1 MVPYTTV
8 YFSLSFLLSCW
19 AETEPQGHGRGRG
32 LSWSLFHAVGER
44 FRVESH
50 WEWQWSS
57 GFILSWEAQ
66 RMTYDNKGYCRE
78 KEELKP
84 LVWIFLLIYFP
95 QHIDT
100 VKHISYSN
108 AQMHSWTF
116 RITLTLQSQKIY
128 TDKSKK
134 KNEENVSFLAFV
146 VEMMRLGMSEQ
157 HFPSFPFPLKH
168 LLSSLLCSCRTWL
181 TGDPCHPVASWTV
194 ILPFNLF
201 LSSFKCRGGNP
212 QYQIQFLFCF
222 HWPSWIL

>member
-134 KNEENVSFLAFV
+134 KNRRECVISCFCSGNDETGHVWTALPLLPV
-146 VEMMRLGMSEQ
+146 
-157 HFPSFPFPLKH
+157 PSQTPLV
-168 LLSSLLCSCRTWL
+168 L
-181 TGDPCHPVASWTV
+181 TA
-194 ILPFNLF
+194 LF
-201 LSSFKCRGGNP
+201 L
-212 QYQIQFLFCF
+212 
-222 HWPSWIL
+222 